1 MTAPLLIDL
10 FCGEGGAGE
19 GYRRAGFD
27 VIGVDLQNLQ
37 KRYPAGPYLRMD
49 VLGIDPRLLAMADFI
64 HASPPCQFGSE
75 ITPEEVRHRHV
86 NLIPQTRKL
95 LQASGKP
102 YVIENVRAVRAHLIN
117 PVSLFGTMFDCH
129 MTTSKGDRFDLSRER
144 LFETNWGLTAPADYE
159 RRWPIANVY
168 GGHLRA
174 RGGDMRTGGKTGRTV
189 DFPGEDRQAL
199 ARELMGM
206 PWATMRGMSEAV
218 PPAYTEYIG
227 RQFLESPVRWEGVSR
242 EPLRFTP

>member
-1 MTAPLLIDL
+1 MKPLLIDL
-10 FCGEGGAGE
+10 FAGEGGAGE

-27 VIGVDLQNLQ
+27 VIGVDTAPLM

-49 VLGIDPRLLAMADFI
+49 VLGIDPRLLAMADAI

-75 ITPEEVRHRHV
+75 ITPEEARHRHV

-102 YVIENVRAVRAHLIN
+102 YIIENVRAVRPHLID
-117 PVSLFGTMFDCH
+117 PVSLFGTMFGCR
-129 MTTSKGDRFDLSRER
+129 MMTSKFETFVLSRER
-144 LFETNWGLTAPADYE
+144 LFETNWGLTAPHDHG
-159 RRWPIANVY
+159 RGIHPIANVY

-174 RGGDMRTGGKTGRTV
+174 RGGDNRTGGKTGRTV

-206 PWATMRGMSEAV
+206 PWATMKGMSEAV
-218 PPAYTEYIG
+218 PPAYTEFIG
-227 RQFLESPVRWEGVSR
+227 RRLLEHVRPAPK
-242 EPLRFTP
+242 PLRFTVP